1 MTKNRCRN
9 SCQNRPFRATA
20 LEKNEWPFYKEYGSL
35 YPESFP
41 AGELA
46 GSCTLIENADLRQD
60 GNIAVLTVTLAD
72 GPIHGRNFGDGYYRF
87 TAETGYTG
95 IADIGPYLR
104 VTLNATN
111 ELFAGN

>member
-1 MTKNRCRN
+1 MGSINVHTFFQIPLLILAHKMCIRDRN
-9 SCQNRPFRATA
+9 N
-20 LEKNEWPFYKEYGSL
+20 
-35 YPESFP
+35 
-41 AGELA
+41 
-46 GSCTLIENADLRQD
+46 
-60 GNIAVLTVTLAD
+60 AVLTVTLAD